1 MDQSDSRRY
10 IGRERESA
18 GVVRYE
24 NSNSYSNSYGESERD
39 GDGGGDR
46 ERDGDEERDRI
57 QVAMRA
63 QQYNSTYS
71 TATISHQSQHR
82 MLGEDSRDIL
92 SLFIGSV
99 KTAQASSRALRTA
112 LYNQVRHSVC
122 FIYSV
127 HLHVGLG
134 MLITVVLCS
143 INKYVIL
150 YVTPLCVLLNVLLM
164 KMGES

>member
-1 MDQSDSRRY
+1 MDHIDSRRY

-24 NSNSYSNSYGESERD
+24 DSNSYSNSESD
-39 GDGGGDR
+39 GDSDR
-46 ERDGDEERDRI
+46 ERDGDEGGDRI

-112 LYNQVRHSVC
+112 LYNQVCHLKC
-122 FIYSV
+122 GFI
-127 HLHVGLG
+127 
-134 MLITVVLCS
+134 
-143 INKYVIL
+143 
-150 YVTPLCVLLNVLLM
+150 LCVVNH
-164 KMGES
+164 SAY